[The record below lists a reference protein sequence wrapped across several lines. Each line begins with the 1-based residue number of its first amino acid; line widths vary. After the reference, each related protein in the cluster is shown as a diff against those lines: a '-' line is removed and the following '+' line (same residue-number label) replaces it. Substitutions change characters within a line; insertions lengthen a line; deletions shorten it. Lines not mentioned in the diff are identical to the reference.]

1 MGFFLYKRAREKECN
16 MADQGYD
23 LGRDANSLDAK
34 S

>member
-23 LGRDANSLDAK
+23 LGPNAK